1 MTFLKLHQKYGPV
14 IRTAPNELS
23 FTEPQALKTIYAER
37 RKSCP
42 AFRKNYDTFNET
54 RNQIAHSV
62 FIAGENDHARMRK
75 IINHAFS
82 ERAPRNQE
90 PRIQTHV
97 EALITSLDLERSR
110 TKGIVDLNEWYNYAA
125 FDIIADAAFGEPFN
139 TLQELTYRPW
149 LSLIGK
155 TWKAITFASAVK
167 STVPLLYLLRR
178 LIPIGPYLQ
187 KEVDKFNL
195 ILDRVRKRMSLGTTR
210 TSLLSLVLEHNNEQE
225 SMTEQEIISN
235 ATLFVAAGTE
245 TVTTL
250 LSSLTY
256 LLTRDDRIMQNL
268 ILEIRNGFTDEQQIT
283 VQNVGQLPYLTACI
297 KEALRVFPPIPEGLP
312 RVVPFEG
319 EEISGHFVPG
329 GVCIFLHSTLRILPL
344 TVCQT
349 FVQVSNFAASL
360 SSENFVD
367 SKSFLP
373 ERWLGIDP
381 RYSEDKKEVS
391 QPFSVGPRNCV
402 GQKLDNISRSCDIL
416 TVANVL

>member
-1 MTFLKLHQKYGPV
+1 
-14 IRTAPNELS
+14 
-23 FTEPQALKTIYAER
+23 
-37 RKSCP
+37 
-42 AFRKNYDTFNET
+42 
-54 RNQIAHSV
+54 
-62 FIAGENDHARMRK
+62 MRK

-82 ERAPRNQE
+82 ERALRDQE

-97 EALITSLDLERSR
+97 ETLITSLDLIRSK
-110 TKGIVDLNEWYNYAA
+110 TKGIVDLNEWYNCAA

-167 STVPLLYLLRR
+167 SLVPSLYLLRR
-178 LIPIGPYLQ
+178 LIPAGPYLQ

-268 ILEIRNGFTDEQQIT
+268 ILEIRNGFTNEQQMT
-283 VQNVGQLPYLTACI
+283 VQNISQLPYLTACI

-312 RVVPFEG
+312 RIVPFED

-329 GVCIFLHSTLRILPL
+329 G
-344 TVCQT
+344 T

-360 SSENFVD
+360 SPENFVD
-367 SKSFLP
+367 STSFVP

-391 QPFSVGPRNCV
+391 QPFSIGPRNCV
-402 GQKLDNISRSCDIL
+402 GQNLAMAEVRLIVARILWRFDLRCHLKDEWMNQPTYLLWEKKPLLVELISIRKDG
-416 TVANVL
+416 TGVLL